1 MELDGKK
8 WGMIAVFCIALLAVG
23 FIMNNVLFI
32 ALGIIAF
39 IVFIFGAFFGAK
51 GSLRIKDI
59 FPS

>member
-1 MELDGKK
+1 MEIDGKK
-8 WGMIAVFCIALLAVG
+8 FGMVAVFCIALLAVG
-23 FIMNNVLFI
+23 FVINNGLFI

-51 GSLRIKDI
+51 GSLRIRDI